1 MPVIIT
7 KSAGQKKRCTRD
19 VLDWLLSRL
28 RPFVYSGF
36 ESLAVEVRTRL
47 DGDSSQLYRP
57 MAVVDPLPSDVALES
72 ENGGVQSSFSL
83 VSLPMR
89 RRAQP
94 LVAITSK
101 NCLYARLSN
110 DEISSAR
117 EHNDVSS
124 LMKK

>member
-1 MPVIIT
+1 MESHQLALRLISFP
-7 KSAGQKKRCTRD
+7 SA
-19 VLDWLLSRL
+19 
-28 RPFVYSGF
+28 
-36 ESLAVEVRTRL
+36 SLFLTI
-47 DGDSSQLYRP
+47 P
-57 MAVVDPLPSDVALES
+57 MAVADPLPSDVALES
-72 ENGGVQSSFSL
+72 ENGGRAVELSL
-83 VSLPMR
+83 ASLPMR

-124 LMKK
+124 LMTK